1 MSCLIEK
8 GMNRESHALMS
19 PQERAPCLG
28 LCITAKK
35 LMYKTLWALVKPVC
49 KWFPVR

>member
-1 MSCLIEK
+1 MFCLIEK
-8 GMNRESHALMS
+8 GINRDAPVLMS